1 MATDDST
8 AEGGWPPPGL
18 ENALRIEQR
27 GGTFVLVND
36 KGEKVFYA
44 VTRRDTEEARAYLWT
59 CMRAGVQPNW
69 YDRHMIDPANGK
81 PLPTIDEKLAA
92 IEERFATIETH
103 SQVSR
108 RGGEATRHIVWRIET
123 RPVIDDALTADQNL
137 NVSALIRK
145 LRGMNLTEPP
155 DTDQAFRD
163 FIEER
168 RLKLFSK

>member
-1 MATDDST
+1 MAIDDST
-8 AEGGWPPPGL
+8 AEGGWPPQGL
-18 ENALRIEQR
+18 ENALHIVEQR
-27 GGTFVLVND
+27 GMFIVVDD

-44 VTRRDTEEARAYLWT
+44 VTRWDAEEARAYLWT
-59 CMRAGVQPNW
+59 CMRDGVQPNW

-81 PLPTIDEKLAA
+81 PLPTIGEELAA
-92 IEERFATIETH
+92 LKERVEKP
-103 SQVSR
+103 SVVLGR
-108 RGGEATRHIVWRIET
+108 MEKKKPRLIVWRIES
-123 RPVIDDALTADQNL
+123 RLVIDGALTADQNL

-168 RLKLFSK
+168 RLNLFSK